1 MELFILESAV
11 YLEKILHTLSGSFDI
26 YRPYR
31 IGGREYPAYGYFFS
45 LNEKYVA
52 VRKAQLWAVRT
63 YEHILF
69 MEAEQCTMD
78 TVAEARSLME
88 GYMEPEL
95 VRKKEKYPEK
105 DHMLSDLTVV
115 VLSSR
120 TPAQETI
127 REIERFRYDRS
138 YLFTFRGR
146 SEGHLIC
153 VDLEREKVISG
164 RISKQMLNLYSKNFA
179 ANKVLQKEEV

>member
-1 MELFILESAV
+1 MFILEAAV
-11 YLEKILHTLSGSFDI
+11 YLDRILNTLSGSFDI

-69 MEAEQCTMD
+69 LETEQCSLD
-78 TVAEARSLME
+78 TIAQAGELMKT
-88 GYMEPEL
+88 YMEPEL
-95 VRKKEKYPEK
+95 VRKNEKYPEK

-115 VLSSR
+115 VLSKK
-120 TPAQETI
+120 TPSEDTI
-127 REIERFRYDRS
+127 REIGRFKFDRS

-153 VDLEREKVISG
+153 VDLEREKVISN
-164 RISKQMLNLYSKNFA
+164 RISRQMLNLYSKNFA
-179 ANKVLQKEEV
+179 ANKVQQKEEV